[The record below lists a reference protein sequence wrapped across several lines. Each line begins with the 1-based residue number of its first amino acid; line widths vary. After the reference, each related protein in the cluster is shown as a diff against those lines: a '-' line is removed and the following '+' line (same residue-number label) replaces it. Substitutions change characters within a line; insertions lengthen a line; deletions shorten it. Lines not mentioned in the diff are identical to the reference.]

1 MKLKAKTDILFDAKK
16 YEAGSVFEASAE
28 HGLTLI
34 DLGWAEAVTEEKKAP
49 KKAAKK
55 K

>member
-1 MKLKAKTDILFDAKK
+1 MKLIAKTDILSNAKK
-16 YEAGSVFEASAE
+16 YKAGSVFEASTE

-34 DLGWAEAVTEEKKAP
+34 GLGWAEAVEEKKAP

>member
-1 MKLKAKTDILFDAKK
+1 MKLKAKADILFKAKK
-16 YEAGSVFEASAE
+16 YEAGSVFEADAD

-34 DLGWAEAVTEEKKAP
+34 SLGWAEAVKEKKAAP

-55 K
+55 

>member
-16 YEAGSVFEASAE
+16 YEAGSVFEASAD

-34 DLGWAEAVTEEKKAP
+34 ELGWAEAVEEKKTP
-49 KKAAKK
+49 KKPTKK

>member
-1 MKLKAKTDILFDAKK
+1 MKLKAKTDLLFEAKK

-28 HGLTLI
+28 YGLTLI
-34 DLGWAEAVTEEKKAP
+34 GLGWAEAVEEKKSP
-49 KKAAKK
+49 KKPAKK